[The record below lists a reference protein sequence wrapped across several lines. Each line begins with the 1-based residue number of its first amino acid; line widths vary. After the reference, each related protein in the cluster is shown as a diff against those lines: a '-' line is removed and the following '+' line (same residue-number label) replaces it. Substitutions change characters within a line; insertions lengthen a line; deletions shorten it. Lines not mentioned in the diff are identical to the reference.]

1 MFTLIFDT
9 KNLFRYITY
18 INTLIIIRKTFLG
31 TCEKKLLTLTKHQ
44 ISSLGNYITSTSY
57 KSREWSDLSP
67 INKEMLIFVMMLFF
81 NSEKKNLVDDVLM
94 THIKDDNNS
103 KLSPKM

>member
-1 MFTLIFDT
+1 MAMFTFIFNT

-31 TCEKKLLTLTKHQ
+31 TSEKKLLILTKHQ

-67 INKEMLIFVMMLFF
+67 INKEISIFVMMFF
-81 NSEKKNLVDDVLM
+81 
-94 THIKDDNNS
+94 
-103 KLSPKM
+103 